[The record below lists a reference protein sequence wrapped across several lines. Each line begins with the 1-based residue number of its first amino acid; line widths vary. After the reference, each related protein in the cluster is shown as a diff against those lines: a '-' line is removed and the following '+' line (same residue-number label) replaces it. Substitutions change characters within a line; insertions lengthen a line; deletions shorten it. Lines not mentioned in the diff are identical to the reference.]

1 MHRHASILAA
11 VILASACGKS
21 ASDDSGPS
29 AARSRQVHFS
39 LVDKSVKAPYYNR
52 LAAPSQHLVA
62 GSAAIPQATAAAEV
76 DVAEDEEL
84 YIVEGHPLPLAKLAG
99 ERARLDRFA
108 VVAVPAASTP
118 HAFIG
123 THQLY
128 MERVEGSLSGEE
140 ELAAEGVEG
149 RPELG
154 TALSQFLDR
163 EAADGR
169 LQPSRLA
176 PIELGEITDW
186 VNELSGAVPVTIGR
200 RVLRLGDRRA
210 AQGRE
215 DARLYLRREY
225 EELGFMVRD
234 EPYGS
239 GLSQGVNLVATRPAR
254 ASGGGIVVLSSHLD
268 SVGNAGADDNAAGT
282 VAALATATALAGVDL
297 RHELRIVAFDQEEN
311 GLVGSAAYVR
321 QLRERGELERV
332 VANVNVEMPAYDAD
346 DDGKL
351 HVIDCNENTSADIT
365 RKARAALA
373 GIEPPLVIEPACT
386 NRSDHASFWRAG
398 RPAVVVSQ
406 NFFGGDSNP
415 CYHRSCDRVDGM
427 HFGYMQRVTTLIAKT
442 VEALT
447 AAAN

>member
-1 MHRHASILAA
+1 MLRHASILAA

-21 ASDDSGPS
+21 ASDDSAPS

-52 LAAPSQHLVA
+52 LAAPSQHLLA
-62 GSAAIPQATAAAEV
+62 GSAAIAEATAAAEV

-108 VVAVPAASTP
+108 VVAVPAASSP

-140 ELAAEGVEG
+140 ELAAEGAGG

-169 LQPSRLA
+169 QQPSRLA
-176 PIELGEITDW
+176 AIEVGEITDW
-186 VNELSGAVPVTIGR
+186 VNELSGAIPVTIDR

-225 EELGFMVRD
+225 EALGYTVRD
-234 EPYGS
+234 EAYGS
-239 GLSQGVNLVATRPAR
+239 GMSRGVNLVATRPAR
-254 ASGGGIVVLSSHLD
+254 APGGGIVVLSSHLD

-282 VAALATATALAGVDL
+282 VAALATAKALQGIDL

-332 VANVNVEMPAYDAD
+332 VANVNVEMPAFDAD

-373 GIEPPLVIEPACT
+373 GIEPPLVLEPACT

-447 AAAN
+447 VAAN